1 MAGENAGAN
10 LCRDTVVL
18 GHIRY
23 GGGIRGPLILLL
35 HFSNQETESKEVTE

>member
-18 GHIRY
+18 GHIREME
-23 GGGIRGPLILLL
+23 GVRGPLIPTLFIFKLR
-35 HFSNQETESKEVTE
+35 N